1 MTGPDAGES
10 ADLFRGLNVMVVEDE
25 AIVSFMIEDMLLD
38 HGCAA
43 VWHASNVRE
52 ALTML
57 GARRPDMAVLDVNL
71 GGELVFPVAQ
81 KLEEA
86 QIPFV
91 FATGYGRNGI
101 LRDWAH
107 RPIIHKPYDGN
118 TLARALSALL
128 PTKA

>member
-1 MTGPDAGES
+1 MTGTNAGES
-10 ADLFRGLNVMVVEDE
+10 ADVFRGLNVMVVEDE
-25 AIVSFMIEDMLLD
+25 AIVSFMIEDMLFD

-43 VWHASNVRE
+43 VWHASNVDE
-52 ALTML
+52 ALAML
-57 GARRPDMAVLDVNL
+57 GSRQPDMAVLDVNL

-101 LRDWAH
+101 LQEWADH
-107 RPIIHKPYDGN
+107 PIIHKPYDGS

-128 PTKA
+128 PN